1 MTESGCLS
9 LRDLTPPMTR
19 ATLSLTLSLT
29 ERHILRSTKKP
40 HLTAAQ
46 LVLSSKHLLVV
57 PTRKLF
63 EDSWVGNLMRPTPLV
78 EDCSKF
84 VTLHYSLSLTEA
96 QHQSELSQCARDVWR
111 ELCSQRAVKI
121 ISLSEWRLSRY
132 DGLLLYPASASK

>member
-40 HLTAAQ
+40 HIIAAQ
-46 LVLSSKHLLVV
+46 LVLSSTHLLVV
-57 PTRKLF
+57 PTRQLF
-63 EDSWVGNLMRPTPLV
+63 EDSWIGNLMRPTPL

-84 VTLHYSLSLTEA
+84 VTLHYSLSLSLSPKLSINPSCRNALDMYGESYV
-96 QHQSELSQCARDVWR
+96 HRELSK
-111 ELCSQRAVKI
+111 S
-121 ISLSEWRLSRY
+121 SL
-132 DGLLLYPASASK
+132 